1 MVFGG
6 MLAQGIHSAAF
17 GPDGITVV
25 ALVRK
30 QDILL
35 AELVR
40 QRVSLS
46 DLTAGVRR
54 RLTGRRSRVDERVDF
69 VHEPARDVPCRHLL
83 HPLFPVARVL
93 VNADKGVCVDTGTIL
108 PKCAV

>member
-17 GPDGITVV
+17 GPDSITVV

-46 DLTAGVRR
+46 AVGDLTAGVRR
-54 RLTGRRSRVDERVDF
+54 RLTGRRSSVDERVDF

-83 HPLFPVARVL
+83 HPLFPVA
-93 VNADKGVCVDTGTIL
+93 VCW
-108 PKCAV
+108 